1 MEGGAP
7 ASIKMIYIYSGR
19 FSKPVFRASAGLP
32 VTRRR
37 LANHGWNSRDWGEV
51 KKVLMASL
59 IPGNRSG
66 EWSTNFH
73 LFADITLAPSPV
85 CLDSPDARNHRRRSF
100 EGSIKN

>member
-7 ASIKMIYIYSGR
+7 ASIKMIYIYIFGTVLETG
-19 FSKPVFRASAGLP
+19 FSRVSWPPRDEERADESRMEQPGL
-32 VTRRR
+32 
-37 LANHGWNSRDWGEV
+37 GEV

-73 LFADITLAPSPV
+73 LFAAPSPV
-85 CLDSPDARNHRRRSF
+85 CLDSLDARNHRSF